1 MLIWHVGFLGKIRYL
16 HRHFYS
22 FLEPQHIKQIS
33 ELFIE
38 NSLINS
44 QSLLT
49 CQAACESEYII
60 FALHN
65 RGLRQHSLLQCV
77 ALFCF
82 STTQILVNIGGY
94 SRNTL
99 EYYSIRH
106 CQNLVKCHKKRFHK
120 KNLISLFVAQFT
132 F

>member
-1 MLIWHVGFLGKIRYL
+1 MLIRHVGFLGKIRYL

-22 FLEPQHIKQIS
+22 FLEPQHIKHIS

-49 CQAACESEYII
+49 CQVACESEYIN

-65 RGLRQHSLLQCV
+65 RGLRQPYR
-77 ALFCF
+77 
-82 STTQILVNIGGY
+82 GY
-94 SRNTL
+94 SCNTL

-106 CQNLVKCHKKRFHK
+106 CQNLMKCHKKK
-120 KNLISLFVAQFT
+120 IS
-132 F
+132 